1 MFAGGLQLP
10 AAEIERTA
18 GSSHC
23 LWGKLIPEKMHT
35 PTYWPKM
42 RRVTSIRFS
51 VSCLKAPCIT
61 LTTFRP
67 LVMRLFFSFKLL
79 FQSIMSSQ
87 SAWMHTTNSG
97 ECFVIWC
104 CEPLVQRKLY
114 HKWEED
120 QGLDTACKNNPVYS
134 CKVMYGLVWLLSS
147 TNQTCSYLRWLEP
160 MDFKHNTCSFKLN
173 VMWTAGRTAF
183 NYLASR
189 LPQWGCVALHPRW

>member
-10 AAEIERTA
+10 AAETERTA

-42 RRVTSIRFS
+42 RRVTSIKFS
-51 VSCLKAPCIT
+51 VSCLKDPHIT
-61 LTTFRP
+61 LTTILT
-67 LVMRLFFSFKLL
+67 LVMRLFSFKLL

-114 HKWEED
+114 HS
-120 QGLDTACKNNPVYS
+120 GRGIKNWTLRVKIIQSIPVRWCMGWYDF
-134 CKVMYGLVWLLSS
+134 CPP
-147 TNQTCSYLRWLEP
+147 QTRRA
-160 MDFKHNTCSFKLN
+160 HT
-173 VMWTAGRTAF
+173 
-183 NYLASR
+183 
-189 LPQWGCVALHPRW
+189 